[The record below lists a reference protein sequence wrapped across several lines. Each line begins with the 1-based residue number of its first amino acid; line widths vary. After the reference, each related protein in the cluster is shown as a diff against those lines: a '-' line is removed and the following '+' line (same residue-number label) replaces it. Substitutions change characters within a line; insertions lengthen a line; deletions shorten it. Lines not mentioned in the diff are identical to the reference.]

1 MSIRLTTSQLYPILV
16 EAIEQSSSIYI
27 LTSFILKSGATL
39 LAAPLRRAAERG
51 ADIKICTGDYLYVT
65 SPDALELLSSIDGVD
80 FRLFRSGNRS
90 FHPKAYLF
98 RTEENGLMIIG
109 SSNLSESAL
118 KTGIE
123 WNLSVEKYVAP
134 EVFEKAL
141 EEFMSI
147 FHHEQTVE
155 INPETIKEYR
165 RNYVDYH
172 RTYPEV
178 WLEEEPDSTLSLDES
193 IQTEITVTPHEVQRE
208 ALEALM
214 ATMEEG
220 YDRAMVVMA
229 TGLGKTYMSAFFA
242 ARMKFRK
249 VLFIA
254 HREEILRQAER
265 TFRSVNG
272 AWKTGFYNG
281 SRKDRN
287 AEVLFASINTLS
299 MGHHLSSFQPDEFE
313 LIIVDEFHHAV
324 AKSYRRVIDHFRPLF
339 LLGMT
344 ATPDR
349 LDGGDIYVL
358 CDNNVAFQ
366 MDFIEAIK
374 RGFLVPFRYQGVYD
388 DLDYSKIRYVNG
400 RYDQDQLEQAYVQ
413 ETMAEKIYQ
422 KWREF
427 RQTRTIAFCVSVRQ
441 AEFLSGYFNRKG
453 CRTVALHGGS
463 RNRAEAIRAL
473 EEGEIDAIFTVDL
486 FNEGVDIPPVDTLLF
501 VRPTE
506 SVAVF
511 IQQLGRGLRKAKG
524 KEYCQ
529 VIDLIGNY
537 RNLEVKLRLFG
548 EMERKNGKT
557 RFVSSLPE
565 ACLFNLDTQSI
576 DLIAR
581 YHEQLP
587 LRKRRLVQNYLDVKY
602 RLGRRPSYLEVHLHG
617 WESAKGYRQ
626 EWGSYAEFLL
636 YMGELTEAEKQ
647 AVNTYRNLIRD
658 VESTSMSRSYKMVL
672 LKCMLA
678 RGAENWAY
686 PISAAEVA
694 PFFYQYLSEVPY
706 RKQKEILTSKKLAA
720 GYNEKEVSNLIKTMP
735 MTKWADASGGI
746 FVRDGDRFYV
756 QGYQQ
761 IRSPELYRIVSEI
774 CEYRLH
780 AYFERGNQELK
791 Q

>member
-1 MSIRLTTSQLYPILV
+1 MGIRLTTSRLYPHLI

-27 LTSFILKSGATL
+27 LTSFILKSGAEL
-39 LAAPLRRAAERG
+39 MADLLRRAAERG

-65 SPDALELLSSIDGVD
+65 SPDALELLHSIDGID

-123 WNLSVEKYVAP
+123 WNLSVDKHVDP
-134 EVFEKAL
+134 EVFEQAL
-141 EEFMSI
+141 EEFMNV
-147 FHHEQTVE
+147 FHHERTVE
-155 INPETIKEYR
+155 INPETIKAYR
-165 RNYVDYH
+165 RDYEEYH

-178 WLEEEPDSTLSLDES
+178 WVEEDPDSEGLEEME
-193 IQTEITVTPHEVQRE
+193 QKEITVTPHEVQRE
-208 ALEALM
+208 ALEAL
-214 ATMEEG
+214 ASTMEEG

-242 ARMKFRK
+242 GQMKFRK

-265 TFRSVNG
+265 TFRNVNG
-272 AWKTGFYNG
+272 SWRTGFYNG
-281 SRKDRN
+281 SRKDRD

-299 MGHHLSSFQPDEFE
+299 MQHHLSSFRPDEFE

-324 AKSYRRVIDHFRPLF
+324 AKSYRRVIDHFRPRF

-374 RGFLVPFRYQGVYD
+374 RDFLVPFRYQGVYD
-388 DLDYSKIRYVNG
+388 EIDYSKIRYVNG
-400 RYDQDQLEQAYVQ
+400 YYDQEQLEQAYIQ
-413 ETMAEKIYQ
+413 DTMAEKIYQ
-422 KWREF
+422 KWLAF
-427 RQTRTIAFCVSVRQ
+427 RQTRTLAFCVSIRQ
-441 AEFLSGYFNRKG
+441 VEFLSEHFNRKG
-453 CRTVALHGGS
+453 HKTVALHGDS

-473 EEGEIDAIFTVDL
+473 EEGRIEAIFTVNL
-486 FNEGVDIPPVDTLLF
+486 FNEGVDIPRVDTLLF

-511 IQQLGRGLRKAKG
+511 IQQLGRGLRKAEG
-524 KEYCQ
+524 KQYCQ

-537 RNLEVKLRLFG
+537 RNLEMKLRLFG

-565 ACLFNLDTQSI
+565 ACLFDLDTQSI

-587 LRKRRLVQNYLDVKY
+587 LRKRRLVQNYLDVKC
-602 RLGRRPSYLEVHLHG
+602 RLGRRPTYLEVHLHG
-617 WESAKGYRQ
+617 WENARGYRQ

-636 YMGELTEAEKQ
+636 YRDELTEVEKEV
-647 AVNTYRNLIRD
+647 VNTYRDLIRD

-672 LKCMLA
+672 LKSLLA
-678 RGAENWAY
+678 RGTENWAH
-686 PISAAEVA
+686 PISAVEAA
-694 PFFYQYLSEVPY
+694 PFFYQYLSEAPY
-706 RKQKEILTSKKLAA
+706 RKQKEILTNKKLAA
-720 GYNEKEVSNLIKTMP
+720 GYNEKEVANLIKTMP
-735 MTKWADASGGI
+735 MTKWAGSSGGI
-746 FVRDGDRFYV
+746 FVREGDRFYV
-756 QGYQQ
+756 QGYEQ
-761 IRSPELYRIVSEI
+761 IRSPELYRMVSEI

-780 AYFERGNQELK
+780 AYFERGNPELK
-791 Q
+791 QS